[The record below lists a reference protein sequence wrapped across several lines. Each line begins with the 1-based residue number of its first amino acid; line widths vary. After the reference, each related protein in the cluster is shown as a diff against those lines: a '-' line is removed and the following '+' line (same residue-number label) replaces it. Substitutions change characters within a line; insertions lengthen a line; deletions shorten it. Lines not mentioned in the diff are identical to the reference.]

1 MFLLSVHVPLQAC
14 VRDITLCLP
23 CSLLGILG
31 PGQSVGSRMSSDVH
45 KLSSG
50 LERLGPTIP
59 GRKTPPDQLI
69 NMLHM
74 LCVHGVFSSFG
85 SGCTVHPPRAV
96 MFHILLSFP
105 MLPLLLC
112 VLPQEHLFCS
122 CSPLPPLTNKL
133 SFPPVRLTSEPL
145 GLKLTYWGSFM
156 AHVEVLHKMPRI
168 EFHPKGFHFHL
179 KSNGVA

>member
-50 LERLGPTIP
+50 LEHLGPTIP
-59 GRKTPPDQLI
+59 GRKNPPDQLI

-74 LCVHGVFSSFG
+74 FMEFSQVLVLAALC
-85 SGCTVHPPRAV
+85 TPPE
-96 MFHILLSFP
+96 
-105 MLPLLLC
+105 
-112 VLPQEHLFCS
+112 Q
-122 CSPLPPLTNKL
+122 
-133 SFPPVRLTSEPL
+133 
-145 GLKLTYWGSFM
+145 
-156 AHVEVLHKMPRI
+156 
-168 EFHPKGFHFHL
+168 
-179 KSNGVA
+179 